1 MKFNLNEICEIP
13 HSIKESFRIWYS
25 KFICCSKRGPK
36 FANYLNTNGNYLTEN
51 TLLSC
56 EYQVDRMNADI

>member
-25 KFICCSKRGPK
+25 KFICCSKREPK
-36 FANYLNTNGNYLTEN
+36 FANYL
-51 TLLSC
+51 
-56 EYQVDRMNADI
+56 